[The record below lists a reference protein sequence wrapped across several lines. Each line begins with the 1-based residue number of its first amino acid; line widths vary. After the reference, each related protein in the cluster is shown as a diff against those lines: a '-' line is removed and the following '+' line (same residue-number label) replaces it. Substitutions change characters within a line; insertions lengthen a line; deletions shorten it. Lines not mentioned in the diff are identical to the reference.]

1 MDVEG
6 QRRAIR
12 RLRAWG
18 LWFCAAGSL
27 GISEFILLLVIDRF
41 RNADLSLSGL
51 ILGTAIFTVALL
63 GFFWFKAKAG
73 WSFLR

>member
-6 QRRAIR
+6 QRRAMN
-12 RLRAWG
+12 RLRGWG
-18 LWFCAAGSL
+18 LWLCAAVSRGL
-27 GISEFILLLVIDRF
+27 SEFILLLVIDRF
-41 RNADLSLSGL
+41 RNADLSLSGFV
-51 ILGTAIFTVALL
+51 LGTVIFAVALL